1 MVKCSIC
8 GKNENSLLRV
18 KHRKL
23 GTGCSKCNKTKE
35 LVEKAVKETGV
46 DAEIVKVEDF
56 DKILGYGV
64 MVTPAL
70 VVDGD
75 VKVAGKVPSVDDI
88 KKWIKK

>member
-1 MVKCSIC
+1 VKI
-8 GKNENSLLRV
+8 EI
-18 KHRKL
+18 L

-35 LVEKAVKETGV
+35 MVEKAVKETGV

-70 VVDGD
+70 VIDGD

>member
-1 MVKCSIC
+1 MLFEI
-8 GKNENSLLRV
+8 ENV
-18 KHRKL
+18 EVNTMKIEIL

-35 LVEKAVKETGV
+35 IVEKAVKETDV
-46 DAEIVKVEDF
+46 DAEIIKVEDF

-75 VKVAGKVPSVDDI
+75 VKVAGKVPSVDEI

>member
-1 MVKCSIC
+1 MKI
-8 GKNENSLLRV
+8 EI
-18 KHRKL
+18 L

-35 LVEKAVKETGV
+35 IVEKAVKETGV
-46 DAEIVKVEDF
+46 NAEIIKVEDF

-70 VVDGD
+70 VVDGE
-75 VKVAGKVPSVDDI
+75 VKVAGKVPNVDEI